1 MKRFGVVSWYVSQKK
16 TSKKWNWMTINGW
29 SYVLI
34 TWYIYMYIWIII
46 YIYVNINKEC
56 AYHRNSYYYSNIFQL
71 CLLKGQET
79 VASATGSLT
88 AGLGRQRSW
97 HPLHSHLVAC
107 LGKGRKHRDLMQVLC
122 VFSSFNKHTNKYIY
136 ILLYYCEIYL
146 YVENVKRWLWWCFGH
161 TWNMLKWCLSW
172 ALIGWVCRI

>member
-1 MKRFGVVSWYVSQKK
+1 MELDDNQWVIICANY
-16 TSKKWNWMTINGW
+16 MI
-29 SYVLI
+29 
-34 TWYIYMYIWIII
+34 YIYIYVYMNYNI

-136 ILLYYCEIYL
+136 IYYYII
-146 YVENVKRWLWWCFGH
+146 VKFIC
-161 TWNMLKWCLSW
+161 MLKM
-172 ALIGWVCRI
+172 